1 MTIGQFRKP
10 KDNPRQTQTEVNTGG
25 WIPDSMQQANESLAS
40 VAQNPVFTP
49 EDVMGYKDKLA
60 PKVDFNMPVKEE
72 EEVEEVKAKNP
83 LEEIVNTI
91 KPMTAEEEEKRKRG
105 AMSASAIAHLGNMM
119 GALGNVINVNKGAVP
134 QTSPTV
140 KSPDITSFE
149 EKVRKQ
155 REAHADRLYKID
167 ALRRQQDKEDWTRK
181 QAEAEFELK
190 KQTAKYNNAL
200 NALKMQVE
208 QGKLTAQEYDNEVKR
223 INAKFASLLKQA
235 ELNRTNA
242 QTRSYDSSAYA
253 STERGRYYSRGGS
266 GSKNQ
271 PYEFSLGGKT
281 YTVNKNRWNDA
292 NKSELLRLAGSD
304 GYVEYEDGTEWN
316 VKTGQDEPVI
326 KRRRMT
332 DDEALRYA
340 INHVN
345 DATRRYLDWLGGESE
360 SEEIE
365 DEDEEYAISEDGDA
379 GTSKKDYAHYKR

>member
-60 PKVDFNMPVKEE
+60 PK
-72 EEVEEVKAKNP
+72 VEEVKAKNP

-140 KSPDITSFE
+140 KNPDITSFE

-167 ALRRQQDKEDWTRK
+167 ALRRQQDKDEWSRR
-181 QAEAEFELK
+181 QAEAELELK

-208 QGKLTAQEYDNEVKR
+208 QGKLTAQEYDNEIKR
-223 INAKFASLLKQA
+223 INAQYAPLLKQA
-235 ELNRTNA
+235 ELNSTNA
-242 QTRSYDSSAYA
+242 RTRASEASATASLARAKSYDDNKGKYFAEDKNGKVHYFDEYEEA
-253 STERGRYYSRGGS
+253 EEFGLANGTWQYDTYDEVTTEESVDDVGDKTTTTRTTTKRGKGYPRTTGS
-266 GSKNQ
+266 LLPEK
-271 PYEFSLGGKT
+271 K
-281 YTVNKNRWNDA
+281 NKNKA
-292 NKSELLRLAGSD
+292 TLL
-304 GYVEYEDGTEWN
+304 
-316 VKTGQDEPVI
+316 P
-326 KRRRMT
+326 
-332 DDEALRYA
+332 
-340 INHVN
+340 
-345 DATRRYLDWLGGESE
+345 
-360 SEEIE
+360 
-365 DEDEEYAISEDGDA
+365 
-379 GTSKKDYAHYKR
+379 

>member
-72 EEVEEVKAKNP
+72 EKVEEVKAKNP

-140 KSPDITSFE
+140 KNPDITSFE

-167 ALRRQQDKEDWTRK
+167 ALRRQQDKDEWSRR
-181 QAEAEFELK
+181 QAEAELELK

-208 QGKLTAQEYDNEVKR
+208 QGKLTAQEYDNEIKR
-223 INAKFASLLKQA
+223 INAKFAPLLKQA

-242 QTRSYDSSAYA
+242 QTRASEASATASLARAKSYDDNKGKYFA
-253 STERGRYYSRGGS
+253 ED
-266 GSKNQ
+266 KN
-271 PYEFSLGGKT
+271 GKVH
-281 YTVNKNRWNDA
+281 YFD
-292 NKSELLRLAGSD
+292 
-304 GYVEYEDGTEWN
+304 EYEEAEEFGLANGTWQYDTYDE
-316 VKTGQDEPVI
+316 VTTEESVDDVGDKTTTTRTTT
-326 KRRRMT
+326 KRGKGHPKT
-332 DDEALRYA
+332 
-340 INHVN
+340 
-345 DATRRYLDWLGGESE
+345 TKKSPT
-360 SEEIE
+360 
-365 DEDEEYAISEDGDA
+365 A
-379 GTSKKDYAHYKR
+379 GNNNKKKSPTA